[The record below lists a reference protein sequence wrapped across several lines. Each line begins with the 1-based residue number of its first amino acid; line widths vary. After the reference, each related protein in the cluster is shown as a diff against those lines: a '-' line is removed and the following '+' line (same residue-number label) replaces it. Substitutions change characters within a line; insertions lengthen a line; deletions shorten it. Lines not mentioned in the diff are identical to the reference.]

1 MRFSFFSF
9 VLLLA
14 IGVMDAAAPKRVM
27 IVADNIGDYL
37 KKTSSPVKKAQGVN
51 IIIRSG
57 TTERALEML
66 SHKETDIA
74 AITRDLTEDEKKLY
88 PSFSQEPI
96 ASDALV
102 FVVHTSNP
110 IENLSREDIEKIY
123 GQNGLTW
130 ESFIG
135 SEHSLSKK
143 IIQPMSRTS
152 ENGSFKA
159 FSRYFRFASIE
170 EKKNGLIFNQY
181 PNQKNAK
188 VVSTVMTD
196 DAVVAQLAVR
206 PEAIAYIS
214 LTSLKKYVDGKDFKI
229 VSFSK
234 VKPSVQTTFN
244 RQYMLTYRLNFV
256 YSGELDEAGRLY
268 RDWILDAEGQDLF
281 RDVGFAPINLK
292 TKIIQTTSSLTQ
304 FRRF

>member
-1 MRFSFFSF
+1 MRLKFFSLIC
-9 VLLLA
+9 LLSL
-14 IGVMDAAAPKRVM
+14 GSVFAAPPKRVM

-37 KKTSSPVKKAQGVN
+37 KKTAAPVKKDAGVN
-51 IIIRSG
+51 IVIRSG

-74 AITRDLTEDEKKLY
+74 AITRDLTDEEKKMY
-88 PSFSQEPI
+88 PGFSQEPI

-102 FVVHTSNP
+102 FVVHTANP
-110 IENLSREDIEKIY
+110 IDNLTREDIEKIY

-130 ESFIG
+130 EAFVG
-135 SEHSLSKK
+135 SGHTLSKRV
-143 IIQPMSRTS
+143 IQPMSRTP

-170 EKKNGLIFNQY
+170 EKKNGLLFNQY
-181 PNQKNAK
+181 PNQKNGK
-188 VVSTVMTD
+188 LVSTVMTD

-206 PEAIAYIS
+206 PDAIAYIS
-214 LTSLKKYVDGKDFKI
+214 LTSLKKYQDGKDFKI
-229 VSFSK
+229 VAFSK

-256 YSGELDEAGRLY
+256 YSGDLSESQKSY
-268 RDWILDAEGQDLF
+268 RDWILEADGQDLF
-281 RDVGFAPINLK
+281 RDFGFAPINLK